1 MMSMQPDW
9 KKLRVGC
16 CKVLI
21 SDLFEIRHTFEAND
35 MHVHYLQHVPFEA
48 LGSIEAS
55 LLESGHTI
63 TCTRLFSNDT
73 LPSVD
78 EFDCLI
84 VMGGPM
90 GANDDARLS
99 WLGPE
104 KILIRQAIDASK
116 RVLGIC
122 LGAQLI
128 AAVLGARVFANAHR
142 EIGWFEIRR
151 TAEAAAHPLGRAL
164 PDKVDVFHWH
174 GDTFDLPPGA
184 IRLAESRG
192 CTNQAFAVGTHVLAF
207 QFHLETTP
215 KSTQSLVDECPGDLA
230 PGTFV
235 QTPSEMLKSP
245 EKFEQINQL
254 MASVLKTF
262 LQ

>member
-1 MMSMQPDW
+1 M
-9 KKLRVGC
+9 R
-16 CKVLI
+16 
-21 SDLFEIRHTFEAND
+21 
-35 MHVHYLQHVPFEA
+35 VHYLQHVPFEG

-55 LLESGHTI
+55 LLGTGHTI
-63 TCTRLFSNDT
+63 TCTRLYSNDP

-78 EFDCLI
+78 EFECLI

-104 KILIRQAIDASK
+104 KVLIRKAIDADK

-128 AAVLGARVFANAHR
+128 AAVLGARVFPNTHR

-151 TAEAAAHPLGRAL
+151 TAEAAQHSLGTAL
-164 PDKVDVFHWH
+164 PDRVDVFHWH
-174 GDTFDLPPGA
+174 GDTFDLPTGA

-192 CTNQAFAVGTHVLAF
+192 CINQAFAVGTHVLAL

-215 KSTQSLVDECPGDLA
+215 RSTQALIDECHSDLA

-235 QTPSEMLKSP
+235 QTPSEMLQSP

-262 LQ
+262 L